1 MWNLEGKTA
10 LVTGGAR
17 RLGAD
22 TVRALAGRGVNCVIH
37 YRTAKDEAEE
47 VGVEIRRRR
56 VSAFPVGGDLSTR
69 EGAAEVW
76 KRSLAAAGRIDIL
89 VNSASSYEEGTLDGF
104 SVEDFARA
112 AALNAFAPLY
122 LTRSFA
128 SQGTEGA
135 VVMLLDARM
144 NDYDRNHVGYHESK
158 RLLFS
163 LMRMLA
169 ADLAPRVR
177 VNGVAPGVILPEKG
191 KEDAGTDHLACTN
204 PLGRIGTM
212 EEVTET
218 IVFLIANRFIT
229 GQVVFVDGGRH
240 IRGNF
245 YG

>member
-17 RLGAD
+17 RLGAE

-37 YRTAKDEAEE
+37 YRTAKAEAERL
-47 VGVEIRRRR
+47 GDEIRNLG
-56 VSAFPVGGDLSTR
+56 VSAFPVWGDLSTG
-69 EGAAEVW
+69 EGATEVW
-76 KRSLAAAGRIDIL
+76 KRSLAVADRIDIL
-89 VNSASSYEEGTLDGF
+89 VNSASSYEEETLDGF
-104 SVEDFARA
+104 SIEGLAAA
-112 AALNAFAPLY
+112 AALNAYAPLI
-122 LTRSFA
+122 LTRALS
-128 SQGTEGA
+128 SQGIEGA

-144 NDYDRNHVGYHESK
+144 NDYDRNHIGYHESK

-169 ADLAPRVR
+169 VDLAPRVR
-177 VNGVAPGVILPEKG
+177 VNGVAPGAVLPEKG
-191 KEDAGTDHLACTN
+191 KEDAGTDHLARTN
-204 PLGRIGTM
+204 PLGRVGTA
-212 EEVTET
+212 EEVTDA
-218 IVFLIANRFIT
+218 ILFLLANRFIT